1 VAPSTGSGHRAD
13 ASLIEVDG
21 VAFSYGSVAV
31 LRDVSLRFGDGEL
44 VCVIGANGAGKS
56 TLLRVIGGLLA
67 PSGGSVRCFGG
78 DPRTSPRQQLAQRLS
93 YLPQIYQLA
102 FPFTVSE
109 VVLMGRYAHRS
120 RGLLGLERQE
130 DVDIAERAMER
141 CDIGHLAGRRFDEI
155 SGGEQRR
162 TLLAQAFCQRTEV
175 VLLDEPTASL
185 DPAHA
190 IAVFEALRSERDERG
205 ATSIVVTHDL
215 NLAARYGDRLI
226 LIHDELIVADGAPG
240 DVLRSPE
247 AGAAFGVTLHVDTL
261 PGSSDLFVV
270 PV

>member
-1 VAPSTGSGHRAD
+1 MAPSTGSGHSA
-13 ASLIEVDG
+13 APLIELEDVG
-21 VAFSYGSVAV
+21 FSYGTAAV
-31 LRDVSLRFGDGEL
+31 LRDVSLRVGAGEL

-56 TLLRVIGGLLA
+56 TLLRIIGGLLA
-67 PSGGSVRCFGG
+67 PASGSVRCFGD
-78 DPRTSPRQQLAQRLS
+78 DPRSAPRQKLAQRLS

-130 DVDIAERAMER
+130 DVDIAERAMAR
-141 CDIGHLAGRRFDEI
+141 CDIGRLAGRRFDEI

-162 TLLAQAFCQRTEV
+162 TLLAQAFCQKTEV

-190 IAVFEALRSERDERG
+190 IAVFEALRAERAERN

-215 NLAARYGDRLI
+215 NLAARYGDRI
-226 LIHDELIVADGAPG
+226 VLIHGERIVADGSPG
-240 DVLRSPE
+240 DVLRS
-247 AGAAFGVTLHVDTL
+247 ADAATAFGVQLHVDTL
-261 PGSSDLFVV
+261 PDSEALFVV
-270 PV
+270 PR